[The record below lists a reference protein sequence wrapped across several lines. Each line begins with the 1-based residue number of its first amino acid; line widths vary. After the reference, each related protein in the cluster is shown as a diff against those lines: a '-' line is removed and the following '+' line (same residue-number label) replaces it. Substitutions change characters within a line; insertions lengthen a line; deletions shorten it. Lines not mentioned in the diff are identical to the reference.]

1 MIVTLIPSRGLLHS
15 ETVEAVDRELMDVE
29 HYPTQYTHDKP
40 IPDCF
45 NILSEKFLDTEADYA
60 WFVEE
65 DVVPPKGALKKL
77 LEYMDTGYDISF
89 INYPLVKFN
98 GELCYKYFQGH
109 VVWTGLGCTLIKR
122 KIFEKLSSPW
132 FLDGH
137 SLVAIMSG
145 SAQTSWRLELRKN
158 PKVVYGG
165 QDIYFCTNA
174 FLSGFKIG
182 VVPNTVCE
190 HLLM

>member
-1 MIVTLIPSRGLLHS
+1 MITALVPSRGLLHT
-15 ETVEAVDRELMDVE
+15 ETVEAIDRELMGFE
-29 HYPTQYTHDKP
+29 HHPTQYTHDKP

-45 NILSEKFLDTEADYA
+45 NYLSEKFLETDAKYA

-65 DVVPPKGALKKL
+65 DVVPPEGALKKL
-77 LEYMDTGYDISF
+77 VDYMETGYDISF

-98 GELCYKYFQGH
+98 GEKCYKYFQGH
-109 VVWTGLGCTLIKR
+109 IVWTGLGCTLVKR
-122 KIFEKLSSPW
+122 EVFEKLKAPR
-132 FLDGH
+132 FMGGY

-145 SAQTSWRLELRKN
+145 SAQTHWRIELRPN
-158 PKVVYGG
+158 SKVIYGG
-165 QDIYFCTNA
+165 QDVYFCTNA

-182 VVPNTVCE
+182 VVPNVECQ